1 MPRSWIRWS
10 LIPAVSLLLLAV
22 SCRTVPTGTNPSRE
36 SSRVPQWN
44 AVRLQELD
52 DAVNAAVSSNRTPGA
67 VLWLEHRSARHVAVF
82 GNRSVD
88 PVREPMTGDTVFDA
102 ASLTKVLAT
111 TPAVMKLVEQGRVD
125 PARPVAAYLPE
136 FTGGGRETIT
146 VGQLLTHTSGL
157 PPGLSRADPW
167 SGPAEA
173 LRRAC
178 REPLMDPPGS
188 RFRYSD
194 INFILLGEL
203 VHRVSGQTLDRFCTA
218 GIYRPLGMRDTGFLP
233 MPPGSLTAVSGIDVS
248 RVAPTERI
256 GSSVLRGVV
265 HDPTARRMGG
275 VAGHAGL
282 FTTAADLAR
291 FCRMMLA
298 GGVLDGQ
305 RVFRPETVR
314 AMTAV
319 RSPAGLPRRGWGWD
333 IDSPYAGPRGSL
345 FPIGSYGH
353 SGWTG
358 TSVWIDPYSETFV
371 ILLANRNHPT
381 EAGNVLALRR
391 QVGTLAARAITDFDF
406 STVPGALSADPGV
419 R

>member
-1 MPRSWIRWS
+1 MPRFWTRWS
-10 LIPAVSLLLLAV
+10 LIPALGFLLLAV
-22 SCRTVPTGTNPSRE
+22 SCRPLPTGTIPPGG

-52 DAVNAAVSSNRTPGA
+52 SAVSAAVSSNRTPGA
-67 VLWLEHRSARHVAVF
+67 VLWLEHRGARHVAVF

-88 PVREPMTGDTVFDA
+88 PVREPMTGDTIFDA

-125 PARPVAAYLPE
+125 PARPVTVYLPE
-136 FTGGGRETIT
+136 FTGGGREAIT

-167 SGPAEA
+167 SGSAEA

-203 VHRVSGQTLDRFCTA
+203 VHRVSGQTLDRFCAT
-218 GIYRPLGMRDTGFLP
+218 GIYRPLGMRDTGFRP
-233 MPPGSLTAVSGIDVS
+233 MPPGSMTPVVGVDVA

-256 GSSVLRGVV
+256 DSLVLRGVV

-291 FCRMMLA
+291 FCRMML
-298 GGVLDGQ
+298 GGGALDGV

-314 AMTAV
+314 VMTSV
-319 RSPAGLPRRGWGWD
+319 QSPAGLPRRGWGWD

-358 TSVWIDPYSETFV
+358 TSLWIDPYSETFV

-381 EAGNVLALRR
+381 EAGNILALRR
-391 QVGTLAARAITDFDF
+391 QVGTLAARAIADFDF
-406 STVPGALSADPGV
+406 GSVTGALPADPAV